1 MPENG
6 SLWSP
11 QNLVRRAHESSAT
24 AMAMPELHAAR
35 FRIGRVAPERLS
47 SVLLEPPG
55 TEASLRA
62 PRATL
67 PWR

>member
-24 AMAMPELHAAR
+24 AMAMPRASCGA
-35 FRIGRVAPERLS
+35 LS
-47 SVLLEPPG
+47 YRKSGSRTVV
-55 TEASLRA
+55 
-62 PRATL
+62 
-67 PWR
+67 